1 VGPQHICDGLPTYS
15 NWGEMQIQLGQFSTI
30 LSVKHEIVGKKSS
43 CYVIRCICRWSR
55 RRSHTIFSLPTIANN
70 YWLACKVELSSTL
83 QASRWSMPGTDYD
96 SAINAQICCGGVP
109 GCAGGY
115 VSGHM
120 RTRLSLAIG
129 SRKSFRGFPSQT
141 YVIL

>member
-1 VGPQHICDGLPTYS
+1 MRLWEKNRVVTSYVASAGGPDDAHIQYFHCRQSPTTTGL
-15 NWGEMQIQLGQFSTI
+15 
-30 LSVKHEIVGKKSS
+30 
-43 CYVIRCICRWSR
+43 
-55 RRSHTIFSLPTIANN
+55 
-70 YWLACKVELSSTL
+70 
-83 QASRWSMPGTDYD
+83 PGTDYD